1 MTDPTTTPFARVK
14 IRTGAL
20 VFCGDDIALIRRDR
34 PTGSHY
40 TPPGGN
46 VATGEDLLDALW
58 RELDEELVLHHG
70 DAPPARVVLDPG
82 SDGHAARP
90 DAAAA

>member
-1 MTDPTTTPFARVK
+1 MSSLTDPVPFSRIK

-20 VFCGDDIALIRRDR
+20 VFCGEDVALIRRDR

-46 VATGEDLLDALW
+46 VEPGEDILDAL
-58 RELDEELVLHHG
+58 
-70 DAPPARVVLDPG
+70 ARSRRTWMLPLRFPCFMI
-82 SDGHAARP
+82 STR
-90 DAAAA
+90 